1 MMNLL
6 EIISGMEYP
15 GRLIVSGQHHLG
27 HDLVL
32 YAVTGRSPS
41 SQARRLVQ
49 SADAVQVRATDP
61 SLVAKG
67 NPLLLEYDCIVR
79 VAGDLVVSNGAQ
91 TKVVAAGLK
100 TRPQKGAVAVLVDT
114 LSEPAIENGIDLTSY
129 EPDQPNY
136 TPRITGLAR
145 KDGLALSI
153 IRYFREK
160 SVRSFFEVPRTP
172 GFGKLISTYTGPNVP
187 KGESIPSFQGEP
199 INVELPNAGLEVM
212 AASVFEAL
220 GPKEPGEYIVS
231 PGEDFRV
238 GVAVVAYDRA
248 SNSAHFH
255 TVNRHAA

>member
-1 MMNLL
+1 MNSLI
-6 EIISGMEYP
+6 EIVSNMEYP
-15 GRLIVSGQHHLG
+15 GRLIVLGQNYLG

-79 VAGDLVVSNGAQ
+79 VADDLVVSNGAQ

-100 TRPQKGAVAVLVDT
+100 TRPTKGAVAVLADV
-114 LSEPAIENGIDLTSY
+114 LSEPAVENNIDLTSY

-145 KDGLALSI
+145 RGGLALSI
-153 IRYFREK
+153 VRRFGEK
-160 SVRSFFEVPRTP
+160 AVRSFFEVPRMP
-172 GFGKLISTYTGPNVP
+172 GFGKLILTYAGYNVP
-187 KGESIPSFQGEP
+187 KGECIPSFQGEP
-199 INVELPNAGLEVM
+199 VEVALPTGSLEM
-212 AASVFEAL
+212 AALVFEAL
-220 GPKEPGEYIVS
+220 GPKERREYIVS

-248 SNSAHFH
+248 SNSASFH
-255 TVNRHAA
+255 TINRHAA